1 MEDDVQPNVSSE
13 VTTEAGHVVANIPV
27 AVEPVE
33 KDASVA
39 TAVGDSV
46 IIMVRFRPDTTVWE
60 INGLPAHLDKQ
71 AWYKLLCQ
79 RAGDKYETR
88 AGGRGYFRLT
98 REQYEAIA
106 ARNPN

>member
-1 MEDDVQPNVSSE
+1 MQPNVSSDA
-13 VTTEAGHVVANIPV
+13 TTEAGHVVANIPA

-39 TAVGDSV
+39 TAVGDTV

-71 AWYKLLCQ
+71 AWFTLLCK
-79 RAGDKYETR
+79 RAGSKFETR

-98 REQYEAIA
+98 RAEYEAIA

>member
-1 MEDDVQPNVSSE
+1 MQPNVSSE
-13 VTTEAGHVVANIPV
+13 VSTEAGHIVATVPA
-27 AVEPVE
+27 AVEPVV

-46 IIMVRFRPDTTVWE
+46 IIMIRFRPDTTVWE
-60 INGLPAHLDKQ
+60 INGLPSHLDKQ
-71 AWYKLLCQ
+71 AWFTLLCK
-79 RAGDKYETR
+79 RAGDKFEAR

>member
-1 MEDDVQPNVSSE
+1 MQPNVSSE
-13 VTTEAGHVVANIPV
+13 VSTEVGHVVANVPA

-46 IIMVRFRPDTTVWE
+46 IVMVRFRPDTTVWE

-71 AWYKLLCQ
+71 AWFNRCC
-79 RAGDKYETR
+79 ASAPATNIETR
-88 AGGRGYFRLT
+88 AGGRGYFRSDP
-98 REQYEAIA
+98 RAI
-106 ARNPN
+106 

>member
-1 MEDDVQPNVSSE
+1 VQPNVSSE
-13 VTTEAGHVVANIPV
+13 VSTEVGHIATVPANVPS
-27 AVEPVE
+27 AAEPAA

-39 TAVGDSV
+39 TAVGDNV

-71 AWYKLLCQ
+71 AWFNLLCK
-79 RAGDKYETR
+79 RASDKYETR

>member
-1 MEDDVQPNVSSE
+1 MQPNVSSE
-13 VTTEAGHVVANIPV
+13 VSTEVGHVAIVPPA
-27 AVEPVE
+27 AEPAE
-33 KDASVA
+33 KDVSVA
-39 TAVGDSV
+39 TAVGDNV

-71 AWYKLLCQ
+71 AWFKLLCE
-79 RAGDKYETR
+79 RAGSKFETR

-98 REQYEAIA
+98 RVEYEAIA